1 MARPLT
7 ATLVAWAGRNFRTW
21 GAALRWL
28 QAHEARSAQ
37 DMPTFA
43 SVDAVLWFAFG
54 HEVPTTKTAAMFA
67 MAGRARDELWGT
79 EEEKERAKSAPIRTR
94 DPEIDRRPTGQDAVT
109 QQSMILGFIRRLPKH
124 DHLYVVAKYA
134 HGSEQVA
141 ARRALRDAML
151 PLLGQSIRPRYVV
164 YQLIARYFGRVVR
177 LDDLAGHQEYLYL
190 AKKSTKDAGR
200 AAVCRLA
207 GEVESRL
214 RDMAASAESK
224 CFDYFKVGNLIK

>member
-1 MARPLT
+1 MTHPLT

-79 EEEKERAKSAPIRTR
+79 EEEKERAKSAPVRTR
-94 DPEIDRRPTGQDAVT
+94 DPEIDRRPTGADAVT
-109 QQSMILGFIRRLPKH
+109 QAAMVLGFVRRLPKQ

-134 HGSEQVA
+134 QGKERVA
-141 ARRALRDAML
+141 ARRALRDILLLTIAPNMKVGYCVYML
-151 PLLGQSIRPRYVV
+151 ISRYYGKVV
-164 YQLIARYFGRVVR
+164 V
-177 LDDLAGHQEYLYL
+177 LDDLADDLEHFFPAKDA
-190 AKKSTKDAGR
+190 AKKARSFVR
-200 AAVCRLA
+200 RLA